1 MNMGDEK
8 ILNKILVNWI
18 QEATKKIIYHNQ
30 FGFVTEMQGWVN
42 ICKSIRFIN
51 YINGLKDRN
60 HMVISVDSEKNFD
73 KIKYLFI
80 LKVLKESGIRISLSQ
95 H

>member
-1 MNMGDEK
+1 MRKFSTECLSTEFK
-8 ILNKILVNWI
+8 RPP
-18 QEATKKIIYHNQ
+18 KKIIYHNQ

-51 YINGLKDRN
+51 YINGPKDRN
-60 HMVISVDSEKNFD
+60 HMVISIDAEKIFD

-80 LKVLKESGIRISLSQ
+80 LKVLKEPGTE
-95 H
+95 

>member
-1 MNMGDEK
+1 MRKFSIKYLSTEFK
-8 ILNKILVNWI
+8 RPP
-18 QEATKKIIYHNQ
+18 KKIIYHNQ

-60 HMVISVDSEKNFD
+60 HMVISRDSEKNFD
-73 KIKYLFI
+73 KIKYPFI
-80 LKVLKESGIRISLSQ
+80 LKVLKESGIRMSLSQ